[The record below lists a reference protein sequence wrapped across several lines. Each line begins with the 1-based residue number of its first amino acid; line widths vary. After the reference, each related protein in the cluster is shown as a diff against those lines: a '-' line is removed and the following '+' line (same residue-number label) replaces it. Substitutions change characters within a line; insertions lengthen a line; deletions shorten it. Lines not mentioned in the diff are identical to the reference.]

1 MFKSLQDGLQSAFKT
16 IRGKA
21 KLTEANMRDGLRLVE
36 QSLLEADV
44 SYDAVKAFMGQVT
57 EAALGEKVMKSL
69 DPSQQ
74 LIGIVHKE
82 LIDLL
87 GPVDYSLHL
96 KQDGTTVIMLCGLQ
110 GSGKTTTCGKLAQ
123 LLKREGIKP
132 QLVALDLKRP
142 AAIQQLH
149 VLGEQ
154 LDVPVYSELGAKDPV
169 AVARNAVKQAKENG
183 AKVVILD
190 TAGRLAI
197 DEELM
202 QELSRIDAQVHPD
215 QVYLVVDG
223 MTGQD
228 AVNSAKAFNEALE
241 LNGVIMTKLDGDA
254 RGGALLS
261 VKHVTGVPVKFIGI
275 GEHLE
280 DLEPFRPEG
289 MADRILNMG
298 DVVALVDKVRTI
310 VTEEEQKEME
320 EKMSKGEL
328 TLDDFKVQLQKMSK
342 PGLLQS
348 LIGYLPGMGQM
359 KEMMQNEDAQGG
371 MNQTI
376 GIINSMTKDERQTPK
391 LIDQNRRNRISKGAG
406 VQPQAVNELVKQFEQ
421 MKPMMQMMSGQGAQG
436 RMDAMKQMQES
447 GMLDPGGGGQKIK
460 KGTGR
465 RLNPKDKAKLKKQR
479 DKEMRKRKRKK

>member
-16 IRGKA
+16 IRGRA

-36 QSLLEADV
+36 QSLLDADV

-57 EAALGEKVMKSL
+57 EAALGERVMKSL
-69 DPSQQ
+69 DPGQQ
-74 LIGIVHKE
+74 LVGIVHQE
-82 LIDLL
+82 LVKLL

-96 KQDGTTVIMLCGLQ
+96 KPDTTVIMLCGLQ
-110 GSGKTTTCGKLAQ
+110 GSGKTTTCGKLAS
-123 LLKREGIKP
+123 LLKREGIKA

-142 AAIQQLH
+142 AAIRQLH

-154 LDVPVYSELGAKDPV
+154 LDVPVYSELGAEDTV
-169 AVARNAVKQAKENG
+169 AVARNGVKHARENG

-228 AVNSAKAFNEALE
+228 AVKSAKAFNEALE

-261 VKHVTGVPVKFIGI
+261 VKYVTGVPVKFIGI

-348 LIGYLPGMGQM
+348 LIGYLPGMGQI

-376 GIINSMTKDERQTPK
+376 GIINSMTEEERKTPK
-391 LIDQNRRNRISKGAG
+391 VIDQSRRNRISKGAG
-406 VQPQAVNELVKQFEQ
+406 VQPQAVNELVKQFET
-421 MKPMMQMMSGQGAQG
+421 MKPMMQMMSGQGAEG
-436 RMDAMKQMQES
+436 RMEAMKQMQES
-447 GMLDPGGGGQKIK
+447 GMFDPGSKGQKIK
-460 KGTGR
+460 QGTGR

-479 DKEMRKRKRKK
+479 DKEMRKRKRKD